1 MVSTQVKRQ
10 TVSLA
15 VKTMQLKMLN
25 FLYLLSQTAK
35 ITSTDNALVW
45 QGDGTEFL
53 YTVMRDTLI
62 HSSWELVWHEMYN
75 IH

>member
-1 MVSTQVKRQ
+1 MFSTQVKRQ
-10 TVSLA
+10 PISLA
-15 VKTMQLKMLN
+15 VKTMQFNMLN
-25 FLYLLSQTAK
+25 FLYLLSQPAK
-35 ITSTDNALVW
+35 ITSIDNALVW

-53 YTVMRDTLI
+53 YTMMTDTLI

>member
-1 MVSTQVKRQ
+1 
-10 TVSLA
+10 
-15 VKTMQLKMLN
+15 MLN
-25 FLYLLSQTAK
+25 FLYLLSQPAK
-35 ITSTDNALVW
+35 ITSIDNALVW

-53 YTVMRDTLI
+53 YTMMTDTLI